1 MKTTMKRALSTL
13 CLMCVLLSMSAAS
26 ISCGDNTT
34 AEDTTGGNADDT
46 TETATEEVT
55 TEQDIKSTL
64 PTADF
69 DGDEFN
75 IFLWEYTQMAAT
87 EENGDIINDAV
98 YRRNAD
104 IEELYNVK
112 LSFTV
117 RDGSSE
123 SGKASEWFK
132 TITASILA
140 GDGSI
145 DLAGGY
151 GYMLASNSLDGNYV
165 NLCDVSPINFA
176 DPWWADKI
184 MESSKIGNKLYMALG
199 CADPQYWDCVYAM
212 YCNKRLADQY
222 SIPDL
227 YALVNDGKWT
237 LDKLM
242 EFSELASADLNGDG
256 VMDDTDQYG
265 YLTGNNMEID
275 ALIPACG
282 IKIVD
287 KDKDGLPELLGLTEK
302 YIDVQKRME
311 SYIKTDAILYG
322 ISWEMVKPFMNG
334 QGLFM
339 SERIE
344 VSHTMREMKDDFS
357 VLPYPKYDEKQE
369 GYGTYLC
376 IDNTTGFSIPVTADA
391 EKSGYILNALS
402 ALGYSDV
409 RPEYYDR
416 VLKGKVARDDES
428 TAMLDLIFSSVTDD
442 FSHFYSYS
450 FGNQGSPWMLMRMSL
465 KENKDISSM
474 WAKNENMYKKKMGEL
489 ISALK

>member
-1 MKTTMKRALSTL
+1 
-13 CLMCVLLSMSAAS
+13 
-26 ISCGDNTT
+26 
-34 AEDTTGGNADDT
+34 
-46 TETATEEVT
+46 
-55 TEQDIKSTL
+55 
-64 PTADF
+64 
-69 DGDEFN
+69 
-75 IFLWEYTQMAAT
+75 
-87 EENGDIINDAV
+87 
-98 YRRNAD
+98 
-104 IEELYNVK
+104 
-112 LSFTV
+112 
-117 RDGSSE
+117 
-123 SGKASEWFK
+123 
-132 TITASILA
+132 
-140 GDGSI
+140 
-145 DLAGGY
+145 
-151 GYMLASNSLDGNYV
+151 
-165 NLCDVSPINFA
+165 
-176 DPWWADKI
+176 
-184 MESSKIGNKLYMALG
+184 
-199 CADPQYWDCVYAM
+199 
-212 YCNKRLADQY
+212 
-222 SIPDL
+222 
-227 YALVNDGKWT
+227 
-237 LDKLM
+237 
-242 EFSELASADLNGDG
+242 
-256 VMDDTDQYG
+256 
-265 YLTGNNMEID
+265 MEID

-465 KENKDISSM
+465 KENEDISSM
-474 WAKNENMYKKKMGEL
+474 WAKNENMYEKKMGEL
-489 ISALK
+489 ISTLK

>member
-69 DGDEFN
+69 GGDEFN

-123 SGKASEWFK
+123 SGKASSWFK
-132 TITASILA
+132 TVEASILA

-151 GYMLASNSLDGNYV
+151 GYQFASKSLSGNFV
-165 NLCDVSPINFA
+165 NLCDISTIDFSK
-176 DPWWADKI
+176 PWWADKVI
-184 MESSKIGNKLYMALG
+184 ESAKIGDKLFMSIG
-199 CADPQYWDCVYAM
+199 CADPLYWDCVYAM
-212 YCNKRLADQY
+212 YCNKQLAEKY
-222 SIPDL
+222 NLPDL
-227 YALVNDGKWT
+227 YALVREGTWT
-237 LDKLM
+237 FDKLI
-242 EFSELASADLNGDG
+242 EYSALAKADLNGDG
-256 VMDDTDQYG
+256 KMDENDQFG
-265 YLTGNNMEID
+265 YLTGNNMEMD
-275 ALIPACG
+275 ALIPACDV
-282 IKIVD
+282 KITA
-287 KDKDGLPELLGLTEK
+287 KDKDGLPELLGLTER
-302 YIDVQKRME
+302 YVDVQNMIE
-311 SYIKTDAILYG
+311 SFMKTGSALYG
-322 ISWEMVKPFMNG
+322 LSWDMVQPFMNG

-339 SERIE
+339 PERIE
-344 VSHTMREMKDDFS
+344 VAHTMREMKDDFS
-357 VLPYPKYDEKQE
+357 VLPYPKYDESQE
-369 GYGTYLC
+369 NYGTYIC
-376 IDNTTGFSIPVTADA
+376 VGNTTGFAIPITSDA
-391 EKSGYILNALS
+391 EKTGCILTALNAL
-402 ALGYSDV
+402 GYEQV

-416 VLKGKVARDDES
+416 VLKGKVARDADS
-428 TAMLDLIFSSVTDD
+428 TEMLDILFGSITCDFTD
-442 FSHFYSYS
+442 FYSFH
-450 FGNQGSPWMLMRMSL
+450 FGDQKSPAMLMRMTM
-465 KENKDISSM
+465 KENKEISSM
-474 WAKNENMYKKKMGEL
+474 WAADEKLYQTKMADL
-489 ISALK
+489 IDLLK

>member
-13 CLMCVLLSMSAAS
+13 CLMCVLLSIPANFA
-26 ISCGDNTT
+26 CGNNTT
-34 AEDTTGGNADDT
+34 AEDTTDNNDF
-46 TETATEEVT
+46 TETSAEEVT

-69 DGDEFN
+69 GGDEFN

-98 YRRNAD
+98 YRRNTD

-112 LSFTV
+112 LNFTV

-123 SGKASEWFK
+123 SGQASSWFK
-132 TITASILA
+132 TVEASILA

-151 GYMLASNSLDGNYV
+151 GYILASNSLDGNYV

-176 DPWWADKI
+176 DPWWAGKI

-222 SIPDL
+222 NIPDL

-242 EFSELASADLNGDG
+242 EFSELASVDLNGDG

-287 KDKDGLPELLGLTEK
+287 KDKDGLPKLLGLTEK

-311 SYIKTDAILYG
+311 KYIKTDAVLYG
-322 ISWEMVKPFMNG
+322 FSWDMVKPFMNG

-339 SERIE
+339 SERIQ

-369 GYGTYLC
+369 DYGTYLC

-416 VLKGKVARDDES
+416 VLKGKVARDNES
-428 TAMLDLIFSSVTDD
+428 TEMLDLIFNSLIDD
-442 FSHFYSYS
+442 FSHFYSSS
-450 FGNQGSPWMLMRMSL
+450 FGDQGSPWMLMRMSL
-465 KENKDISSM
+465 KGNKDISSM
-474 WAKNENMYKKKMGEL
+474 WAKNENKYEKKMEEL